1 MQTSQFTLC
10 SCCGRP
16 LVCSEDLGCWL
27 AAVVR
32 AGARVYCSL
41 ACSVATETIDS
52 TGDVVVEESREQ
64 QLQPSL

>member
-1 MQTSQFTLC
+1 MQTSRFTFC

-16 LVCSEDLGCWL
+16 LVCSEDLARWL
-27 AAVVR
+27 HAVVR

-41 ACSVATETIDS
+41 ACCAATEAIES

-64 QLQPSL
+64 QLQQSL

>member
-1 MQTSQFTLC
+1 MQTSHFTFC

-16 LVCSEDLGCWL
+16 LVCSEDLARWL

-32 AGARVYCSL
+32 DGARVYCSL
-41 ACSVATETIDS
+41 ACSAATEALES

>member
-1 MQTSQFTLC
+1 MQTCPFTFC

-16 LVCSEDLGCWL
+16 LVCSEELARWL
-27 AAVVR
+27 DAVVR

-41 ACSVATETIDS
+41 ACSAATEALES
-52 TGDVVVEESREQ
+52 TGDVVVQESRE